1 MGIRVFRVAHFGLQ
15 PNEVN
20 VLKSVCLL
28 SGAGARSC
36 RHEPTPNTLM
46 ADVFL
51 VDGSI
56 ESARREWLA
65 ADPGASRPVLM
76 VGADLAPPA
85 KGRSLRRPLLASR
98 LLGALDEVARD
109 VERAPPRT
117 LMPVTHVGGPVAA
130 LHPRGAGRNGLPARP
145 AALVVDDSPTVRKQL
160 EIVLRN
166 EEIDV
171 VTAVTGEQALDAL
184 AQREFSIVLLDVV
197 LPGTDGYQV
206 CKAIKK
212 NPATRHLPVVMLTS
226 KSSPFD
232 RIRGSLA
239 GCDSYLVKPVS
250 QSAFISTVGKYVR
263 AADTGRDAAA
273 APA

>member
-28 SGAGARSC
+28 SGAAARSC
-36 RHEPTPNTLM
+36 RHEATPNTLM

-51 VDGSI
+51 VDGAV

-76 VGADLAPPA
+76 VGADIAPPA

-98 LLGALDEVARD
+98 LLGALDDMARD
-109 VERAPPRT
+109 IERVPPRT
-117 LMPVTHVGGPVAA
+117 LMPVTNVGAPAAAPRRRAAGP
-130 LHPRGAGRNGLPARP
+130 NGVPARP

-160 EIVLRN
+160 EIVLRG
-166 EEIDV
+166 EDIDV
-171 VTAVTGEQALDAL
+171 VTAVNGEEALDAL
-184 AQREFSIVLLDVV
+184 AQREFAIVLLDVV

-212 NPATRHLPVVMLTS
+212 NPATRHLPIVMLTS

-239 GCDSYLVKPVS
+239 GCDAYLVKPVS
-250 QSAFISTVGKYVR
+250 QSGFIATVGKYVR
-263 AADTGRDAAA
+263 AAEAPRDAAA